1 VSLLSMT
8 GFGRGSADAGERR
21 LRLEI
26 RSVNHR
32 GLDLKIRSSEPDA
45 YCDAEIAR
53 AVRAAV
59 ERGAITVQIRDES
72 AAGSAGLD
80 EARVKALHEVLERLR
95 QELEIEE
102 PVTLATVGAFWEASS
117 SAGLSGEAL
126 WEALRPAVSAAL
138 EELGAMRARE
148 GAALAADL
156 GARRARLVE
165 LAASLRARAAVLPAR
180 FAQRLQERL
189 ASQVGIAWTE
199 LGSAERSPAREGAGT
214 LPGVPRLIDPARLA
228 QEVALMAER
237 LDVAE
242 ELVRLE
248 THLGH
253 LAEILKAGGAV
264 GRKLD
269 FVIQEVGRELNTIA
283 SKAQDAEMAALVI
296 DAKAELEKLREQAQ
310 NVE

>member
-1 VSLLSMT
+1 M
-8 GFGRGSADAGERR
+8 
-21 LRLEI
+21 
-26 RSVNHR
+26 NHR

-59 ERGAITVQIRDES
+59 ERGAVTVQIRDES

-80 EARVKALHEVLERLR
+80 EARVKALHQVLERLR

-102 PVTLATVGAFWEASS
+102 PVTLATVGAFWEASRG
-117 SAGLSGEAL
+117 AGLSGEAL
-126 WEALRPAVSAAL
+126 WEALRPAVAAAL

-156 GARRARLVE
+156 GGAAGAARRA
-165 LAASLRARAAVLPAR
+165 LAPACGR
-180 FAQRLQERL
+180 GRRRCPSGSPSGSRSGSGRRDAQ
-189 ASQVGIAWTE
+189 
-199 LGSAERSPAREGAGT
+199 AGR
-214 LPGVPRLIDPARLA
+214 GIDPARLA

-269 FVIQEVGRELNTIA
+269 FVIQEIGRELNTIA